1 MVDRVFGAMTDD
13 WYCYDDD
20 DVSPCKTEDIMKL
33 KGGGDWHMA
42 YLAFYRAKN

>member
-1 MVDRVFGAMTDD
+1 MIIDD